1 MVNDDVFQCLA
12 SLKCKKS
19 FVACY
24 TVPQSGYQWCS
35 SAALRCILLFW
46 SIPHAP
52 SKVLCLPRTWSSR
65 QVAASQVTTWSSFW
79 TPFVSCRTNYK
90 CNTYYIYTH
99 THTSRR
105 KRYRREKM
113 IKITASSQRGAS
125 FCIQTYQKKRSVYF
139 GNDNPSI
146 TSASKRATA
155 TFSHI
160 EDHRA

>member
-24 TVPQSGYQWCS
+24 TVPQSGHQWCS

-79 TPFVSCRTNYK
+79 TPLVSCRTNYK
-90 CNTYYIYTH
+90 CNTYYIYIHIHIHPGGSVTGV
-99 THTSRR
+99 R
-105 KRYRREKM
+105 KWSKLLRPHSEERVFAFKP
-113 IKITASSQRGAS
+113 IK
-125 FCIQTYQKKRSVYF
+125 KKVRLLWEWQPFHHFSLKK
-139 GNDNPSI
+139 GNRNF
-146 TSASKRATA
+146 
-155 TFSHI
+155 FSHW
-160 EDHRA
+160 RS